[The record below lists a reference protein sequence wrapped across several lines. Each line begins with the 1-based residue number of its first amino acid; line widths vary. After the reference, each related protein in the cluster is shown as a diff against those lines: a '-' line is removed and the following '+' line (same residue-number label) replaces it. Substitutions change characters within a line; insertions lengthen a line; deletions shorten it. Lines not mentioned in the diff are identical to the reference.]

1 MRERHDQLTT
11 AGASMQRNDMLQA
24 MALILGAVTWLNDGG
39 PGSGLDIAAETQ
51 GPLVAVPVR
60 GRREA
65 TPASRL
71 SPREREVAAL
81 MASGCTNREIAE
93 TLCISIATVER
104 HASNIYTKLGLHS
117 RSQVAV
123 WAVFEGLVEPAIA

>member
-1 MRERHDQLTT
+1 
-11 AGASMQRNDMLQA
+11 MQRNDMLQA

-39 PGSGLDIAAETQ
+39 LESGLDIAGETQ

-60 GRREA
+60 GHRE
-65 TPASRL
+65 TTRPSRL

-104 HASNIYTKLGLHS
+104 HASNIYIKLGLHS

-123 WAVFEGLVEPAIA
+123 WAVFEGLVESAIA

>member
-1 MRERHDQLTT
+1 
-11 AGASMQRNDMLQA
+11 MQRNDMLQA

-39 PGSGLDIAAETQ
+39 LESGLDIAGETQ

-60 GRREA
+60 ARHEA

-71 SPREREVAAL
+71 SPREREVATL

-123 WAVFEGLVEPAIA
+123 WAVFEGLVESAIA

>member
-1 MRERHDQLTT
+1 
-11 AGASMQRNDMLQA
+11 MLQA
-24 MALILGAVTWLNDGG
+24 MALILGTATWLNDGG
-39 PGSGLDIAAETQ
+39 PESGLDIAEETQ
-51 GPLVAVPVR
+51 GPMVAFPVR
-60 GRREA
+60 ARHKA
-65 TPASRL
+65 TPSSRL
-71 SPREREVAAL
+71 SPREREVATL

-123 WAVFEGLVEPAIA
+123 WAVFEGLVESAIA